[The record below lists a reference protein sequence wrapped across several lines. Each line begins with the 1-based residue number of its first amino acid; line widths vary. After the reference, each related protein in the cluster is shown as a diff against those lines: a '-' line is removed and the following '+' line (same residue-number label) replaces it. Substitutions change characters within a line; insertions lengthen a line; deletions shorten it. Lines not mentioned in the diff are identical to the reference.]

1 MFEKV
6 KNLRGILYKKMKE
19 EEKRQIAVLPGFSI
33 QKPVHIVEFPTI
45 EDITKINITYPLM
58 EPFAYAHIFW
68 KPENKEVIYEVV
80 EPQLSDEEK
89 ELLKKIADGLV
100 ELVEVDLSTIKQTG
114 NAIEYLQK
122 NFAKILKEYGINLSG
137 NQYVK
142 LMYYIYRNFA
152 GFNEIEPLLQDPNI
166 EDISCDGTDSPIY
179 IIHRK
184 FGSIK
189 TNLIF
194 PDLDRLREFVVKLS
208 ERTGRYVSYAE
219 PILAGTLPDGS
230 RISATLAGDVATH
243 GPTFTIRKFSEKPF
257 SPVEI
262 MEVGTASAELLA
274 YFWYLMQHGISLL
287 IVGGVA
293 TGKTSFLN
301 TLAMFIPP
309 ESKIVSIEDTRE
321 LRLTHEH
328 WIPGLS
334 RVGFGIPTPTGEK
347 YGEVTL
353 FDLLKESFR
362 QNPDYVIVGEVRG
375 AEAYVMFQG
384 MSSGHPSISTFHAGS
399 VDTLIKRL
407 TTAPIDL
414 SPTLIE
420 SLDVIAI
427 MVHAKEKGKSARR
440 VKEVFEV
447 ESVDAKTGEVKTRKI
462 FEWNPASDTFKKV
475 NESIKV
481 EKIVTSIGGN
491 MEDALQEIN
500 TREKILEWFSEK
512 GIKDYLEIT
521 QQINL
526 YYKEPSKILEQMGD
540 FMPPTR
546 ASQVQEIPEQG
557 RTEVS
562 EKMLEGI
569 PKQMPLQVAR
579 AAKKGIRKR
588 ISILDL
594 LGMKEIREK

>member
-1 MFEKV
+1 MFEKL
-6 KNLRGILYKKMKE
+6 KGFRGILYKKMQE
-19 EEKRQIAVLPGFSI
+19 AEKIQAMALPGFEI
-33 QKPVHIVEFPTI
+33 QKPTRIIEFPSAQ
-45 EDITKINITYPLM
+45 DITKINITYPLI
-58 EPFAYAHIFW
+58 EPFAYAHIWW
-68 KPENKEVIYEVV
+68 KTDSKEILYEVI
-80 EPQLSDEEK
+80 EPQFTEEEK
-89 ELLKKIADGLV
+89 NLLKKISDGLI
-100 ELVEVDLSTIKQTG
+100 ELVDVDLSTIREAG

-122 NFAKILKEYGINLSG
+122 NVVKILKEFGIKLSDER
-137 NQYVK
+137 YVK
-142 LMYYIYRNFA
+142 IMYFIYRNFV
-152 GFNEIEPLLQDPNI
+152 GFNEIEPLLEDPNI
-166 EDISCDGTDSPIY
+166 EDISCDGIDSPIY

-184 FGSIK
+184 YGSIK
-189 TNLIF
+189 TNIVF
-194 PDLDRLREFVVKLS
+194 RDVDLLREFVVKLA
-208 ERTGRYVSYAE
+208 ERSGRYVSYAE

-257 SPVEI
+257 SPIEI
-262 MEVGTASAELLA
+262 MEVGTASSEVLA

-328 WIPGLS
+328 WIPGLA

-399 VDTLIKRL
+399 IDTLIKRL
-407 TTAPIDL
+407 TTPPIEL

-420 SLDVIAI
+420 SLDVVAI
-427 MVHAKEKGKSARR
+427 MIHAKEKGKSARR
-440 VKEVFEV
+440 VKEVVEV
-447 ESVDAKTGEVKTRKI
+447 ESVDPKTGEVHTRKV
-462 FEWNPASDTFKKV
+462 FEWDPVTDTFKKV

-481 EKIVTSIGGN
+481 QKIVSTIGG
-491 MEDALQEIN
+491 ELEEALEEIN
-500 TREKILEWFSEK
+500 RRQRILEWFEQK
-512 GIKDYLEIT
+512 GIKDYLQVT
-521 QQINL
+521 NQINA
-526 YYKEPSKILEQMGD
+526 YYKEPQKILGPMGD
-540 FMPPTR
+540 FAPQIKIAP
-546 ASQVQEIPEQG
+546 Q
-557 RTEVS
+557 
-562 EKMLEGI
+562 L
-569 PKQMPLQVAR
+569 PKES
-579 AAKKGIRKR
+579 AKKEVNAEVPKEIAVQAAAAEVPATTKKEQRKR
-588 ISILDL
+588 TSILDL
-594 LGMKEIREK
+594 LGMKEVREK